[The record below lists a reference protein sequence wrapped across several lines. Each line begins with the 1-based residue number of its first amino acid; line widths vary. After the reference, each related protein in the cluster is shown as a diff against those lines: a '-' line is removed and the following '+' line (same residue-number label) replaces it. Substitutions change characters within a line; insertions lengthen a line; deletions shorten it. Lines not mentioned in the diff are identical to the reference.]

1 MSTRC
6 DQCRTKIRGRG
17 VTTPTMRILCSRCG
31 RRFEG
36 RAAGM
41 MAGGGVRNAIST
53 SGWYQKIA
61 RITKP
66 PSRD

>member
-6 DQCRTKIRGRG
+6 DQCRNKIRGRG
-17 VTTPTMRILCSRCG
+17 VTTPTMRRLCTRCG

-36 RAAGM
+36 GAAGM
-41 MAGGGVRNAIST
+41 MFGGGIANAIST
-53 SGWYQKIA
+53 SAWYQRIT

-66 PSRD
+66 TRED